1 MKAPLFYELYYEL
14 KEEKTVTANN
24 YYQVVETIFH
34 RKLKWNCN
42 SSTLPSEVQRGLVSL
57 WYRSKIDD
65 GEQESS
71 SRESFRCY
79 SLHQKQAG
87 EKKVNKF
94 NICGL
99 SGYGLYNGLYGSEK
113 TNVNPSKESWAA
125 NLLLVLELDDRN

>member
-1 MKAPLFYELYYEL
+1 MM
-14 KEEKTVTANN
+14 
-24 YYQVVETIFH
+24 
-34 RKLKWNCN
+34 
-42 SSTLPSEVQRGLVSL
+42 VS
-57 WYRSKIDD
+57 R
-65 GEQESS
+65 
-71 SRESFRCY
+71 RESFRCY